1 MLVSQWSLLAGMSFV
16 LTLVWGYA
24 DREQGVYV
32 SAGLATVGW
41 GAAALTAPALQVASG
56 GQLLDASAPTLSF
69 VALTFAA
76 LSALAVV
83 GYRTGHYPPEPSDET
98 KITDP
103 TSKP

>member
-1 MLVSQWSLLAGMSFV
+1 MLVIQWSLLASFAFL

-24 DREQGVYV
+24 DRANGVYV

-41 GAAALTAPALQVASG
+41 SAAALAAPGLQVASG
-56 GQLLDASAPTLSF
+56 GQLLDAGSTTLSF
-69 VALTFAA
+69 ISVMFAG

-83 GYRTGHYPPEPSDET
+83 GYRTGHYPPQPSEET

-103 TSKP
+103 SSKP

>member
-1 MLVSQWSLLAGMSFV
+1 MLVSQWTFLAGISFL

-24 DREQGVYV
+24 DRENGVYV

-41 GAAALTAPALQVASG
+41 SAAALTAPGLQVASG

-69 VALTFAA
+69 VALMFAA

-83 GYRTGHYPPEPSDET
+83 GYRTGHYPPQPSEET

-103 TSKP
+103 SSKP